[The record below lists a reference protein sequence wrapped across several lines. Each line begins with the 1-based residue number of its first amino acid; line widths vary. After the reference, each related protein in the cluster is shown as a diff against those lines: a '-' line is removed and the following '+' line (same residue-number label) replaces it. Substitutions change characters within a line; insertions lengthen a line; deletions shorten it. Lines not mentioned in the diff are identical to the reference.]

1 MSKID
6 YKKLIADVQDF
17 PIPGI
22 LFRDITPLLQDG
34 EAYLS
39 VCNDLA
45 KIAKD
50 AGAEVIMGPES
61 RGFIFACPIATMLNV
76 GFVPIR
82 KPGKLPRETVDAS
95 YELEYGHNTISIH
108 KDAIKKGQKVFIVDD
123 LIATGGTLK
132 AAIELVEKLGGEV
145 VGIGALIELVDLKG
159 RQVLEGYNVQVLLKY

>member
-34 EAYLS
+34 EAYLNA
-39 VCNDLA
+39 CKDLA
-45 KIAKD
+45 EFAKE
-50 AGAEVIMGPES
+50 AGAEIIMGPES
-61 RGFIFACPIATMLNV
+61 RGFIFACPIATMLNL

-132 AAIELVEKLGGEV
+132 AAVELVEKLGGEV
-145 VGIGALIELVDLKG
+145 VGIGALIELEALNG
-159 RQVLEGYNVQVLLKY
+159 RRVLEGYNVKALLKY

>member
-45 KIAKD
+45 KLAKD

-132 AAIELVEKLGGEV
+132 AAIEVVEKLGGEV

>member
-45 KIAKD
+45 KLAKD

-132 AAIELVEKLGGEV
+132 AAIELIEKLGGEV

>member
-34 EAYLS
+34 EAYLNA
-39 VCNDLA
+39 CKDLA
-45 KIAKD
+45 EFVKE
-50 AGAEVIMGPES
+50 AGAEIIMGPES
-61 RGFIFACPIATMLNV
+61 RGFIFACPIATMLNL

-132 AAIELVEKLGGEV
+132 AAVELVEKLGGEV
-145 VGIGALIELVDLKG
+145 VGIGALIELEALNG
-159 RQVLEGYNVQVLLKY
+159 RRVLEGYNVKALLKY